1 MLYTDN
7 GRGSL
12 KNDVRSQ
19 NDHFRPTLI
28 SDLILLQKKKKSINM
43 KASLIMYS
51 GAFRLIGEIKT
62 LTAWVLTLVVR
73 I

>member
-28 SDLILLQKKKKSINM
+28 SDLILLQKNSINM

-51 GAFRLIGEIKT
+51 GAFRLIGEIIT
-62 LTAWVLTLVVR
+62 LTAWGLTLVVR